1 VSKRALVIYR
11 EIARL
16 QPYLAALS
24 SAGLDPV
31 PAVAGPLASLSG
43 LDGLVL
49 VGGTDV
55 NPTRYGETRQPETE
69 TPDDE
74 RDAIEFALLEQALE
88 RDLPVLAICRGLQLV
103 NVFHGGSLIQHLN
116 SSERHQRPEGDHG
129 LTAHEVTIVPGTVLC
144 AIAGTPKW
152 QVNSR
157 HHQAVKTLGKGLRV
171 SAVDTGDGTIEA
183 LERPDKRFVLAV
195 QWHPED
201 QAPRDPEQAK
211 IFQGF
216 AAAVCRPVI

>member
-1 VSKRALVIYR
+1 MSRQILVVYR

-16 QPYLAALS
+16 QPYLAALVA
-24 SAGLDPV
+24 AGLDPM
-31 PAVAGPLASLSG
+31 PVAAAPLRSLSG
-43 LDGLVL
+43 FDGLVL

-55 NPTRYGETRQPETE
+55 DPMRYGEAREPETE
-69 TPDDE
+69 SPDSE
-74 RDAIEFALLEQALE
+74 RDTAEFSLLEHALG
-88 RDLPVLAICRGLQLV
+88 RDLPVLAICRGLQVL

-116 SSERHQRPEGDHG
+116 SSKRHCRADPDHS
-129 LTAHEVTIVPGTVLC
+129 LPVHQVTIQPDTLLFG
-144 AIAGTPKW
+144 IAGRRTW

-157 HHQAVKTLGKGLRV
+157 HHQAVRTVGKALRV
-171 SAVDTGDGTIEA
+171 SALDSEDGTVEA

-211 IFQGF
+211 IFQGLG
-216 AAAVCRPVI
+216 AAVV